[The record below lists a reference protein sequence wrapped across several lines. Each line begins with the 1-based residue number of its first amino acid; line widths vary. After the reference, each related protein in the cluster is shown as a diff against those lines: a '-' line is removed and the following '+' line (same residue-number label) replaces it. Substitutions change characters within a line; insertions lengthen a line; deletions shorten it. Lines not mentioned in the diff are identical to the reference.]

1 MFAATKSGKSEAP
14 IDNLVAHFPLTT
26 DISPSKPL
34 LYPYAQSSGTAGT
47 FYTASALGIP
57 APPTGTDRCMREPA
71 ANLYLGGIHPTDTS
85 FFNRG
90 NYTLEFFHFLSSASG
105 EKASATSSAGDTFG
119 SGQLNKTYP
128 WTPNSA
134 WGTST
139 WAPGGYYYV
148 GGLAL
153 SAYTWYHICVMSRS
167 DNNVSI
173 YVNGVNKNNES
184 VSAWNKKG
192 GWLNL
197 FSSNGWTTYTTE
209 VRLWNVQKYDLTNS
223 GTFVVNNTP
232 LY

>member
-47 FYTASALGIP
+47 FYTSSAANIN
-57 APPTGTDRCMREPA
+57 APPTGTGRCMQEPSTH
-71 ANLYLGGIHPTDTS
+71 LYLGGIHPTDTS
-85 FFNRG
+85 FFSQG
-90 NYTLEFFHFLSSASG
+90 NYTLEFFHLIYFNGG

-119 SGQLNKTYP
+119 TNQLTKTYP
-128 WTPNSA
+128 WTPNFS
-134 WGTST
+134 WGTSG
-139 WAPGGYYYV
+139 WAGGYYYNNNLYL
-148 GGLAL
+148 GGG
-153 SAYTWYHICVMSRS
+153 TWYHICVMSRS
-167 DNNVSI
+167 NNTIGI
-173 YVNGVNKNNES
+173 YLDGVIKDSQS

-197 FSSNGWTTYTTE
+197 FPSGGWISYTTE
-209 VRLWNVQKYDLTNS
+209 VRLWNVQKYDSANS
-223 GTFVVNNTP
+223 GTFTVNNTP